1 MILIDRAVW
10 RAHGTQFAH
19 LVSDTSRAEL
29 DAFVAT
35 IDGLPRPLKFHRDH
49 YDLPAQYWERVV
61 DLGAEVVSTRELVQR
76 LRAAGLRATRA
87 PRPS

>member
-1 MILIDRAVW
+1 MILIDRATW
-10 RAHGTQFAH
+10 AAHGTQFAH
-19 LVSDTSRAEL
+19 LVSDTSFDEL

-49 YDLPAQYWERVV
+49 YDVPAQSWDHVV
-61 DLGAEVVSTRELVQR
+61 RQGAAVVSTRELVQR

>member
-1 MILIDRAVW
+1 MIDRAVW
-10 RAHGTQFAH
+10 SAHGTTFAH
-19 LVSDTSRAEL
+19 LVSDVSNDEL

-35 IDGLPRPLKFHRDH
+35 IDELPKPLKFHRDH
-49 YDLPAQYWERVV
+49 YDVPAQFWEHVV
-61 DLGAEVVSTRELVQR
+61 EHGAIVVTTRELVQR